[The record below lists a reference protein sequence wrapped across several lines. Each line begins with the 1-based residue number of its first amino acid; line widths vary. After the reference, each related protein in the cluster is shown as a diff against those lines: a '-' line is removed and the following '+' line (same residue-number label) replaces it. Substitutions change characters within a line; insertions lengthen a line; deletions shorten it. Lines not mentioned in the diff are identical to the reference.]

1 MIKRLIQRIMDEKIK
16 GILRHILTFAGGYLV
31 TAGIIDD
38 AMLMEV
44 VGALIT
50 LTGFVWSFI
59 SKKEVEKK

>member
-31 TAGIIDD
+31 TAGIIDE
-38 AMLMEV
+38 ALLMEV

-59 SKKEVEKK
+59 SKKDKDK

>member
-1 MIKRLIQRIMDEKIK
+1 MDEKIK

-31 TAGIIDD
+31 TAGIIDE
-38 AMLMEV
+38 ALLMEV

-59 SKKEVEKK
+59 SKKEKDK